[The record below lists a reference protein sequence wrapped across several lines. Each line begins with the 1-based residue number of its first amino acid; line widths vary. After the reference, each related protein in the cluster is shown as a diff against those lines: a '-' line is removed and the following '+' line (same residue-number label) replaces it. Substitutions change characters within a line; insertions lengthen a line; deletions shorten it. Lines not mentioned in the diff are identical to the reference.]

1 MEKQENIVSVNPL
14 ARAGVIST
22 GVVETT
28 NPRLVANEAQQMR
41 IKAALTPEEY
51 TIFTEVGALTAK
63 YPTKDDF
70 YAALTPEQVRIF
82 NKGMTAARKEGGRRR
97 GNMLSAFY
105 SKMTHTRKRRSQRR
119 RGGNKKH
126 LTPAQPHMR
135 EIMEKES
142 LLEASKRIVRH
153 AKTRKRGKKISSDK
167 YYEYPKNGRY

>member
-1 MEKQENIVSVNPL
+1 MSS
-14 ARAGVIST
+14 GVA
-22 GVVETT
+22 TT
-28 NPRLVANEAQQMR
+28 NPLLLAEQEQQMR

-51 TIFTEVGALTAK
+51 TIYTKVRALTEK
-63 YPTKDDF
+63 YSTKDEF

-97 GNMLSAFY
+97 SMRGVRGVRGVRKMLSAFY
-105 SKMTHTRKRRSQRR
+105 SKMTHTLKHRR

-126 LTPAQPHMR
+126 RTPAQQAML
-135 EIMEKES
+135 EKMEKES

-167 YYEYPKNGRY
+167 YYEYPKNGVY